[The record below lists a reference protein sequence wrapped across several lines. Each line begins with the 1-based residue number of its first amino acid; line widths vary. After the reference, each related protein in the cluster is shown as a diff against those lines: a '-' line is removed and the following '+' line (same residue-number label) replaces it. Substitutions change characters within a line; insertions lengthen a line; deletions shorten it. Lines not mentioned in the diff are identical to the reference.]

1 MLAQEKPSA
10 VHAGEEQSSPGAEPA
25 IRQWSTEP
33 PEPEARSLSEL
44 ANQEQ
49 WLRPGDV
56 VYTIDVRRHTL
67 TESDLNAA
75 ARAVIGGAP

>member
-1 MLAQEKPSA
+1 MLAQEKASA
-10 VHAGEEQSSPGAEPA
+10 VHAGEAQPLSGAEAA

-33 PEPEARSLSEL
+33 PEPEAHSLSEL
-44 ANQEQ
+44 ASAHQ

-56 VYTIDVRRHTL
+56 IYTVDVRRHTL

-75 ARAVIGGAP
+75 ARAVIGSES

>member
-1 MLAQEKPSA
+1 MLAQSNPPA
-10 VHAGEEQSSPGAEPA
+10 VHAGEDQSSSGAVPA

-44 ANQEQ
+44 ASAQQ

-56 VYTIDVRRHTL
+56 VYTVDVRRHVL

-75 ARAVIGGAP
+75 ARAVIGGVQ

>member
-1 MLAQEKPSA
+1 MAQHNTPA
-10 VHAGEEQSSPGAEPA
+10 VHAGEAQSSPGAEAA

-33 PEPEARSLSEL
+33 PEPEAHSLSEL
-44 ANQEQ
+44 ASAHQ

-56 VYTIDVRRHTL
+56 VYTVDVRRHTL

-75 ARAVIGGAP
+75 ARAVIGGES